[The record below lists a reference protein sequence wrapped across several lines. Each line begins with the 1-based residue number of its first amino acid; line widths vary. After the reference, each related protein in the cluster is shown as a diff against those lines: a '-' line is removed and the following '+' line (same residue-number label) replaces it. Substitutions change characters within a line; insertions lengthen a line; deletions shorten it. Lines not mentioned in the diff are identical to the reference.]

1 MIHARSDRADKLF
14 SAINCAAT
22 RSMRANMGQVNITIP
37 EQRVRDFCER
47 WKIAELSLFGSVLRE
62 DFGPDSDVDVLVTFS
77 KDAQWSLY
85 EWVEMIAEV
94 PDIFGRGIH
103 SVATKSSGPVRRCM
117 QPESKDG
124 AYLWD
129 MLDAARAIREFV
141 SSRSFVSADSG
152 GPSGPSRSR

>member
-1 MIHARSDRADKLF
+1 
-14 SAINCAAT
+14 
-22 RSMRANMGQVNITIP
+22 MGQMNIPIP
-37 EQRVRDFCER
+37 EQCVRDFCQR

-129 MLDAARAIREFV
+129 MLDAARAIRDFV
-141 SSRSFVSADSG
+141 SSRSFGDSTVSA
-152 GPSGPSRSR
+152 